1 MLSIVMNTSPEGW
14 TDSEYKY
21 FRVGDDDT
29 SDSDSDTEEYTVRG
43 YYQREKYKK
52 ILFIEELVPE

>member
-1 MLSIVMNTSPEGW
+1 MNTSPEGW